1 MIRRLDHIGIA
12 VKDLETVLGM
22 YSKGLGLSPSHQ
34 ETVQDQQ
41 VKTAFL
47 PVGETHLELLQSLS
61 PDGPIARFVDR
72 RGEGVHHLCFLVDD
86 IEQTLAECR
95 DAGMTLIDE
104 QPRVGANNRLV
115 AFVHPRDTHGVL
127 IEFSQIQEESN
138 RGA

>member
-12 VKDLETVLGM
+12 VKDLETVLGL
-22 YSKGLGLSPSHQ
+22 YSKGFGLSPAGV
-34 ETVQDQQ
+34 ETVPDHQ

-61 PDGPIARFVDR
+61 PDGPIGRFVAR
-72 RGEGVHHLCFLVDD
+72 RGEGVHHLCFLVDN
-86 IEQTLAECR
+86 IEQALAQCR
-95 DAGMTLIDE
+95 DAGITLIDE
-104 QPRVGANNRLV
+104 KPRVGANNRLV

-127 IEFSQIQEESN
+127 IEFSQIQEEPK